1 MILQEEEE
9 KKPLAP
15 KSGDAAIPIPK
26 ASMKA
31 SPRREYYYTYAYDN
45 QLLSLINIT
54 HILCSMSF
62 DLCGY

>member
-26 ASMKA
+26 ASVKS
-31 SPRREYYYTYAYDN
+31 SPRREYYYTYAYD
-45 QLLSLINIT
+45 
-54 HILCSMSF
+54 
-62 DLCGY
+62 